1 MTLILV
7 SELDQVKY
15 LKRFARM
22 LSPETERGN
31 SCKQTGWRRPPPYLK
46 ESLSGPQYLS
56 LCDVGFL
63 CVLCGRSRR
72 SPRFGFRRELGR
84 HKPRIAEV
92 AENSRRVRGDEQ
104 NFFRA
109 LA

>member
-7 SELDQVKY
+7 SEMDQVKY

-46 ESLSGPQYLS
+46 ESLPAAPAAP
-56 LCDVGFL
+56 
-63 CVLCGRSRR
+63 RSRAQQGSMGNYTEGYIGR
-72 SPRFGFRRELGR
+72 TLRPSTGLGTSATATGA
-84 HKPRIAEV
+84 PPADQI
-92 AENSRRVRGDEQ
+92 
-104 NFFRA
+104 
-109 LA
+109 